1 MTSGD
6 AGDSGMDIWA
16 MDVARYGDYANL
28 AYTNAKVQENYR
40 RRFRITFPNEEKPAA
55 RPASRQPRSTIDSP
69 RPTRS
74 GARRSGSSM
83 PLVPAEAKARQEA
96 VEACK
101 RSSKSCANG
110 PASTN
115 EMEDVFAVMCCTKP
129 RRGCAVGVAG
139 ARQDALKSVQKTF
152 ADAGY
157 SNCSLRSY
165 LSAATGKKD

>member
-1 MTSGD
+1 MPKHWLNLVAVLALASLGVGAIFHDGAAQEKRWAAIDPNNETTSP
-6 AGDSGMDIWA
+6 
-16 MDVARYGDYANL
+16 VAW
-28 AYTNAKVQENYR
+28 
-40 RRFRITFPNEEKPAA
+40 
-55 RPASRQPRSTIDSP
+55 SST
-69 RPTRS
+69 
-74 GARRSGSSM
+74 
-83 PLVPAEAKARQEA
+83 EAKARQEA

-115 EMEDVFAVMCCTKP
+115 EIEDVFAVMCCTKP

>member
-1 MTSGD
+1 MRKP
-6 AGDSGMDIWA
+6 WL
-16 MDVARYGDYANL
+16 NL
-28 AYTNAKVQENYR
+28 AALLALALVGVGAIFHAGAAQEKR
-40 RRFRITFPNEEKPAA
+40 WAAIDPNNETTSPVAW
-55 RPASRQPRSTIDSP
+55 SST
-69 RPTRS
+69 
-74 GARRSGSSM
+74 
-83 PLVPAEAKARQEA
+83 EAKARQEA